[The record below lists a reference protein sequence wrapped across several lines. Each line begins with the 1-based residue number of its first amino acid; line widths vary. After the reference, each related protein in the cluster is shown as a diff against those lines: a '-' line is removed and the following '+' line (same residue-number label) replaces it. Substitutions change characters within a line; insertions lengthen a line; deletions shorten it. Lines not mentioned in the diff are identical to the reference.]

1 MATNDLSAVGI
12 DLGTTYSAIALL
24 NRQGEVEIVPNAEN
38 ERLTPS
44 AVFFDEDAIIVGQ
57 TAKDN
62 ASIYPDQVV
71 QFIKRQMGNDAWHLS
86 HDGQRYSA
94 VDVSS
99 FILAKLKHDAEKFL
113 NREIHSAVITVPAY
127 FADEQRRATI
137 AAGEAAGLRVLDLI
151 NEPTAA
157 AIAFG
162 VDRASQP
169 ETAMVYDLGGG
180 TFDVTVM
187 RIAGKDIRILATA
200 GDHQLGGKDFDD
212 ALMRYAVEQ
221 FQAEHGTDPTTDP
234 MVAADLRAQ
243 AEKAK
248 RELSKRSKTLM
259 LLRATGQMSRI
270 EVTRERFED
279 LIAPKLKTS
288 QVVVREALRAAKVE
302 PSQVDRVLLIGGS
315 TRIPAVAAML
325 EEMFGKTPDTS
336 VHPDE
341 AVAMGAALLAAHR
354 EVEAEPAAAPPPVM
368 EKVGGLQI
376 TDVTSHSF
384 GIEAINPNTNQRI
397 NSILISRNSPIPTEV
412 SKEFVTPVPDMTAI
426 KVTIYQGEFQDPAL
440 CNPVGEF
447 TLHGLPPGRPAGCKV
462 RVTVSCA
469 SNGVVS
475 VSALDISTGQE
486 TVTEVSYKT
495 GPSMNPESSAR
506 LRDKFRAGKP
516 VL

>member
-1 MATNDLSAVGI
+1 MSDLGAVGI
-12 DLGTTYSAIALL
+12 DLGTTYSAIGILS
-24 NRQGEVEIVPNAEN
+24 RQGETEIIPNAEN

-62 ASIYPDQVV
+62 AAIYPDQVV
-71 QFIKRQMGNDAWHLS
+71 QFVKRQMGNDAWHLS

-99 FILAKLKHDAEKFL
+99 FVLAKLKRDAEKFL
-113 NREIHSAVITVPAY
+113 NRPIQDAVITVPAY

-162 VDRASQP
+162 VDRAAQP
-169 ETAMVYDLGGG
+169 ETVLVYDLGGG

-187 RIAGKDIRILATA
+187 RVSGKDIRILSTS
-200 GDHQLGGKDFDD
+200 GDNQLGGKDFDD
-212 ALMRYAVEQ
+212 AIMRYAVEQ
-221 FQAEHGTDPTTDP
+221 FRLEHGTDPTEDP
-234 MVAADLRAQ
+234 LVAADLRAQ

-248 RELSKRSKTLM
+248 RELSKRSKALL
-259 LLRATGQMSRI
+259 LLRGAGQMSRVEI
-270 EVTRERFED
+270 GRERFEE
-279 LIAPKLKTS
+279 LIEPKLKTS
-288 QVVVREALRAAKVE
+288 QIVVREALRAAKME
-302 PSQVDRVLLIGGS
+302 AAQVDRVLLIGGS
-315 TRIPAVAAML
+315 TRVPAVATML
-325 EEMFGKTPDTS
+325 EEMFGKPPDTS

-341 AVAMGAALLAAHR
+341 AVTMGAALMAAHKV
-354 EVEAEPAAAPPPVM
+354 VEAEPAAAPPPVV

-384 GIEAINPNTNQRI
+384 GIEAINPGTSQRI
-397 NSILISRNSPIPTEV
+397 NSILIPRNSPIPTEV
-412 SKEFVTPVPDMTAI
+412 SKEFATPTAGMTAI
-426 KVTIYQGEFQDPAL
+426 KVTIYQGEFQDPSL

-447 TLHGLPPGRPAGCKV
+447 TLRGLPPGRPAGCKV

-475 VSALDISTGQE
+475 VSALDIASGQE
-486 TVTEVSYKT
+486 TVTEVSYKIGPAVGGGNT
-495 GPSMNPESSAR
+495 GS
-506 LRDKFRAGKP
+506 LRDRFRAGKP